1 MKKAKAFLNW
11 SGGKDALF
19 ALHQLQAGEEYT
31 VDCLLTTVN
40 KANNRVSMHGLPL
53 ALVEEQTK
61 SIGIPLRPVFL
72 EPDISLEDYNRVM
85 DRHLSDLKSQG
96 YTHSIFGDILLDD
109 LKKHR
114 EQQLEKIGLTGVFP
128 LWKRNTKTLPI
139 DFLQSGYKAIV
150 VVVNDKVLD
159 RSFCGRNFD
168 QSFLKD
174 LPAGVDPC
182 GENGEFHTFV
192 YDGPLFEYPVSFDLN
207 GVVEKLY
214 QPSSK
219 SDESQKDCYKAPEK
233 WDIKFWFA
241 DLQKT

>member
-19 ALHQLQAGEEYT
+19 ALHQLQNNKEYSI
-31 VDCLLTTVN
+31 DCLLTTVN

-53 ALVEEQTK
+53 ALVEEQAK
-61 SIGIPLRPVFL
+61 SIGIPLKPVFL
-72 EPDISLEDYNRVM
+72 EPDIGLEEYNRVM
-85 DRHLSDLKSQG
+85 NRQLADLKSQG

-109 LKKHR
+109 LKKYR
-114 EQQLEKIGLTGVFP
+114 EQQLAKMGLTGVFP
-128 LWKRNTKTLPI
+128 LWKRDTKTLAA
-139 DFLQSGYKAIV
+139 DFVASGYKAIV
-150 VVVNDKVLD
+150 VVVNDKALS
-159 RSFCGRNFD
+159 RSFCGRLFD
-168 QSFLKD
+168 YSFLEE
-174 LPAGVDPC
+174 LPPTVDPC

-192 YDGPLFEYPVSFDLN
+192 YDGPLFTYPVPFKMN

-219 SDESQKDCYKAPEK
+219 STEPQKDCYKTPEE

-241 DLQKT
+241 DLQKA